1 MAPEAV
7 VPKKYSFRQRYTKH
21 NYSLVGGDLDDESEE
36 DDDEPVTPAM
46 TAAAAAGLDA
56 RALSLMEERDFAHI
70 TKGGSGKT
78 AQYLSVRCAHNS
90 QIGSL
95 VPGQTTRDDIKN
107 QNVQR
112 KTSSPPFFFFFP
124 FLLAIS
130 TLALLPFSLSL
141 SKRTTRTTT
150 TTTTTATTR
159 TGITSFRC
167 GRRTEGWCSRLRRA
181 CPASPW
187 TPPTWFTKP
196 TPGSSNTEAST
207 TVPFRWER
215 GGGNVSMLRR
225 VTMR

>member
-1 MAPEAV
+1 MAPEAA

-95 VPGQTTRDDIKN
+95 TPRQTTRDDNNKETN
-107 QNVQR
+107 CQEENLFSPSFLFFSWRSQH
-112 KTSSPPFFFFFP
+112 KPSSP
-124 FLLAIS
+124 
-130 TLALLPFSLSL
+130 SLSPSL
-141 SKRTTRTTT
+141 NEQHE
-150 TTTTTATTR
+150 
-159 TGITSFRC
+159 
-167 GRRTEGWCSRLRRA
+167 RRRRRLRRRRRQE
-181 CPASPW
+181 SY
-187 TPPTWFTKP
+187 PPDVGEEP
-196 TPGSSNTEAST
+196 
-207 TVPFRWER
+207 R
-215 GGGNVSMLRR
+215 GRAHG
-225 VTMR
+225 

>member
-112 KTSSPPFFFFFP
+112 KTSSPPHFFFFS
-124 FLLAIS
+124 L
-130 TLALLPFSLSL
+130 FSWRSQHSPSSPSL
-141 SKRTTRTTT
+141 CPSPNEQHERQ
-150 TTTTTATTR
+150 
-159 TGITSFRC
+159 
-167 GRRTEGWCSRLRRA
+167 RRRRRLRRRGQESH
-181 CPASPW
+181 PSDVGEEP
-187 TPPTWFTKP
+187 
-196 TPGSSNTEAST
+196 
-207 TVPFRWER
+207 R
-215 GGGNVSMLRR
+215 GGAHG
-225 VTMR
+225 